1 MGRALMMS
9 AACELCGELVFSG
22 KKFATVLDFE
32 MQAKYDLQEYDL
44 LAASMSQHLF
54 KHPRE
59 HREMMAVMAL
69 AGKLYAM
76 KWGASTITPNFE
88 RLRESWRAGIF
99 DALKKTIQPA
109 AASPAEASDSSEG
122 EPGSN
127 VKKSARKDSK

>member
-1 MGRALMMS
+1 MMS

-32 MQAKYDLQEYDL
+32 TQAKYDLQEFDL

-54 KHPRE
+54 KHPQE

-69 AGKLYAM
+69 AGKVYAM

-99 DALKKTIQPA
+99 DALDRIVRDQTIQP

-127 VKKSARKDSK
+127 VKKSARKDSN